1 MKTPRTIA
9 ALLPLMTAA
18 AAPALAQQ
26 AGDPVFAATT
36 LSLSAPGE
44 ARVAPDM
51 ATITLG
57 VDTTAP
63 TAGRAMSGNDERMAQ
78 VVGAL
83 KSAGIEARD
92 LQTSSLSL
100 SPQTVYEDGHP
111 PRVTGYQASNQ
122 VTITVRDLA
131 KLGPVVDAVV
141 GAGATNIG
149 QISFGLANPQAAEN
163 SARIAA
169 VKALDDKASIY
180 AQATGYHV
188 VRLVNLS
195 EGVPEGSAP
204 RPQMALMAMAPRAA
218 STPVEAGTLD
228 VHIDVSGLFELA
240 K

>member
-1 MKTPRTIA
+1 MKTPRSTA
-9 ALLPLMTAA
+9 ALLLLVTAA
-18 AAPALAQQ
+18 ATPALAQQ
-26 AGDPVFAATT
+26 AGSPAFAATT
-36 LSLSAPGE
+36 LSLTASGE
-44 ARVAPDM
+44 FRATPDM

-63 TAGRAMSGNDERMAQ
+63 SAGRAMSGNDERMTQ

-100 SPQTVYEDGHP
+100 SPQTVFEDGHP

-131 KLGPVVDAVV
+131 RLGPVVDAVV

-149 QISFGLANPQAAEN
+149 QISFGLSNPQAAEN

-169 VKALDDKASIY
+169 VKSLDDKATLY
-180 AQATGYHV
+180 AQATGYHL

-195 EGVPEGSAP
+195 EGVPEESAP

-218 STPVEAGTLD
+218 ATPVEAGTLD
-228 VHIDVSGLFELA
+228 VHVDVSGIFELA